1 MKEFDDFNFSVEK
14 CKYSYVYLALISLLI
29 STTFP
34 DTKDLTRECVGGSD
48 LQQRKKEIEAYNETT
63 AATLKQTCKK
73 NYMEFIQ
80 TAKEISRSLR
90 PPISIYIYI
99 NMFASQIS
107 SRKCINCRT
116 F

>member
-14 CKYSYVYLALISLLI
+14 Y
-29 STTFP
+29 
-34 DTKDLTRECVGGSD
+34 TKDLTRECVGGSD

-80 TAKEISRSLR
+80 TAKEISHLESEMYQLSHILIEQRNILAT
-90 PPISIYIYI
+90 
-99 NMFASQIS
+99 MTDGKTS
-107 SRKCINCRT
+107 SHLKQRVWSGEHYGDEIWR
-116 F
+116 

>member
-1 MKEFDDFNFSVEK
+1 MLVFLCIFISNRSVQ
-14 CKYSYVYLALISLLI
+14 YSIS
-29 STTFP
+29 SP

-80 TAKEISRSLR
+80 TAKEISRRLR
-90 PPISIYIYI
+90 PLEFI
-99 NMFASQIS
+99 
-107 SRKCINCRT
+107 CIPR
-116 F
+116 